1 MRLELWVSN
10 NRKNGDKTESWATP
24 ETIVFEVEF
33 VFFTQTY
40 YVLLD
45 RFEWLWRL
53 ESISWC
59 YAVLKLCQQYRVG
72 SGAGACRG
80 LMMSWANFMLPTRF
94 EYGGMWNIQVQQ
106 NCLSG
111 CCHVKKD
118 YATWTSP
125 QVKIKKRKK
134 LYESRT
140 TLRNSSKGR
149 ERCETYVQGHE
160 FCMEILVRKRCG
172 TFQKERWYFAQKNS
186 TFLTYYTYSAESALT
201 ASNDVL
207 FEKFTILFWSFL
219 QKLKAMNLSPNRLYG
234 WYSPVTKFALPL
246 KMKPSRQHH
255 RKLKTINA
263 FNTFQQYAT
272 AIPHPLASLPPP
284 V

>member
-1 MRLELWVSN
+1 
-10 NRKNGDKTESWATP
+10 
-24 ETIVFEVEF
+24 
-33 VFFTQTY
+33 
-40 YVLLD
+40 
-45 RFEWLWRL
+45 
-53 ESISWC
+53 
-59 YAVLKLCQQYRVG
+59 
-72 SGAGACRG
+72 
-80 LMMSWANFMLPTRF
+80 
-94 EYGGMWNIQVQQ
+94 
-106 NCLSG
+106 
-111 CCHVKKD
+111 
-118 YATWTSP
+118 
-125 QVKIKKRKK
+125 VKIKKRKK

-186 TFLTYYTYSAESALT
+186 TFLTYHTYSAESALT